1 MRRKLFLFTII
12 TIFALTA
19 ADYTGMQFA
28 GRFPEALLGKSIFYE
43 GKVTDIERWD
53 EERVSVKVRIEYAD
67 GKKIEES
74 YCMLLSCY
82 DGTKKPW
89 QLWHGQISFECE
101 AGLAAEARN
110 PGCFS
115 YRKHLLSE
123 GITAVGYIDGDVSLK
138 EADSLPDRL
147 QRKLIELKYDFAA
160 SLSERTRGI
169 LMGMVFG
176 DTSFLDED
184 VYEDFRNNGTA
195 HVLAV
200 SGLHVGIVYGMIRK
214 VLGKRQS
221 LISMSVSLLFL
232 MLYCFLSSFSI
243 SAVRAACMIMLSS
256 WAGYRDRRYDM
267 LTAAG
272 FTALIFIVLNPY
284 VIFNTGFQMSFLAV
298 CSIAFCYKRIPAK
311 VPDGAAIM
319 LCANIGLTPY
329 QIYVFNWFSL
339 SSFIAN
345 IPVVYLAGITVPLGI
360 MHFMIYSLAG
370 SSLAAEMKAVSLLT
384 DSLSNLIIELNSFLS
399 FGGKGG
405 WDMTSPPLWILIF
418 IYLAMFFL
426 ASEQFEILRL
436 RKEKGK
442 IAAAAGVF
450 LIFAVFIRSVSF
462 LPIRESDLIFVDVG
476 QGDCVHIRTGTAEI
490 MIDGGG
496 KIDYNTGEKTLK
508 PYLLKNGVQKIDLAI
523 ATHLHTDHFKGLQ
536 ELDGEGM
543 VDKLKTGLIAGKTF
557 EAGGDVSIEALWPL
571 SLDGDLSQDENKNCS
586 VFMVDFKGFR
596 ILVTG
601 DLDSEGEREMVKYY
615 EGSGRLKA
623 DILKVGHHGSKTST
637 SDELLAAVM
646 PEYAVIQVGKNNYGH
661 PDSKIIEKCQEKGII
676 VLINDTHGA
685 VGFSFEKGKIRH
697 YEMINADD
705 SQVYRS

>member
-19 ADYTGMQFA
+19 ADYTGMQLA
-28 GRFPEALLGKSIFYE
+28 GRFPEAMLGKNVFYE
-43 GKVTDIERWD
+43 GKVTGIERRD
-53 EERVSVKVRIEYAD
+53 EERISVRVRIESAD
-67 GKKIEES
+67 GKKMRGSHCI
-74 YCMLLSCY
+74 LLSCY

-89 QLWHGQISFECE
+89 QLWHGQITFECE
-101 AGLAAEARN
+101 AELAAEARN

-147 QRKLIELKYDFAA
+147 QRKLIELKYEFAA

-221 LISMSVSLLFL
+221 LISLSVSLLFL
-232 MLYCFLSSFSI
+232 TLYCFLSSFSI
-243 SAVRAACMIMLSS
+243 SALRAACMIMLSS
-256 WAGYRDRRYDM
+256 WASYKDRRYDM

-298 CSIAFCYKRIPAK
+298 CSIAFFYKRIPAK

-319 LCANIGLTPY
+319 LCANIGLAPY
-329 QIYVFNWFSL
+329 QIYVFNWFSF
-339 SSFIAN
+339 SSFAAN

-360 MHFMIYSLAG
+360 IHFLLFALMGNSLET
-370 SSLAAEMKAVSLLT
+370 LKVVSLMT
-384 DSLSNLIIELNSFLS
+384 DSMANMIIEMNEFLS

-418 IYLAMFFL
+418 VYLMMFFL
-426 ASEQFEILRL
+426 ASEQFEIMRL

-442 IAAAAGVF
+442 IAAVVGVF
-450 LIFAVFIRSVSF
+450 LIFALFIRSVSF
-462 LPIRESDLIFVDVG
+462 LPIRDSDLIFVDVG

-508 PYLLKNGVQKIDLAI
+508 PYLLKNGVHKIDLAI

-536 ELDGEGM
+536 ELEAEGM
-543 VDKLKTGLIAGKTF
+543 IGTLKTRMTAGKRF
-557 EAGGDVSIEALWPL
+557 EAGDNVSIEALWPL

-586 VFMVDFKGFR
+586 VFMVSFKGFR

-615 EGSGRLKA
+615 DGSGRLKA

-646 PEYAVIQVGKNNYGH
+646 PEYAVIQAGKNNYGH

-676 VLINDTHGA
+676 VLRNDTHGA
-685 VGFSFEKGKIRH
+685 VGFSFEKGKILH
-697 YEMINADD
+697 YEMINTDD
-705 SQVYRS
+705 RHVCQQ